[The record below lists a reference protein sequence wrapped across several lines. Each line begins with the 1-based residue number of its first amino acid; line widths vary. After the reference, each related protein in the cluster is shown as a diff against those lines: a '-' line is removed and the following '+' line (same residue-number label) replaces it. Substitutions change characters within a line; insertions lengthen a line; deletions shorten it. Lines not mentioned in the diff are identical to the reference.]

1 MQHTFTPVMWMEN
14 FRVSRETFIYI
25 CEQLQPKI
33 VKITPH
39 LGRHYL
45 WKREWLLLSGFWLP
59 LESIELL
66 HICSELQGAQ
76 SALL

>member
-25 CEQLQPKI
+25 CEQLRPKI
-33 VKITPH
+33 TKMDTTFRKALPVEERVAIT
-39 LGRHYL
+39 L
-45 WKREWLLLSGFWLP
+45 WFWLP